1 MNRPVVKKLLDISII
16 TGILLGSGCVLLTLL
31 GNPVNSGICLSCFL
45 ENLAGAMQLH
55 DHVRMSYLRP
65 ELIGFVLG
73 SFVMAIAT
81 KRFRVTGGSSPVI
94 RFFLGFFIIVGCAV
108 FIGCPIKMIQRLG
121 AGDLTAVAALLGL
134 MVGVWLGARY
144 IKAGVHLDR
153 EKELPKING
162 YVFPVFALL
171 LLIFLLVRPSF
182 IIFGQTGPAA
192 RHAPIFWS
200 LAISFVIGCSAQ
212 RSGLCI
218 TGGFRN
224 MFLVKE
230 PTLLMGVIAAFGSA
244 LLLSMVTGQFHL
256 GLNGQ
261 PASHTEHAWTFI
273 AMLLVGLASVV
284 IDGCPFR
291 QVIKAGQGDVD
302 AAITCLGMLSGA
314 ALAIGWSIRSTSA
327 GTTFSGRIAVLLGL
341 IVCVVVVLYYRR
353 PIIKRPD
360 RQTH

>member
-1 MNRPVVKKLLDISII
+1 MLKRFLDISVV
-16 TGILLGSGCVLLTLL
+16 TGLLLGLGCVGLSLL

-55 DHVRMSYLRP
+55 GHTRMSYLRP

-73 SFVMAIAT
+73 SFVMALAT

-108 FIGCPIKMIQRLG
+108 FIGCPIKMIQRLA

-134 MVGVWLGARY
+134 MFGVWLGARY

-153 EKELPKING
+153 DRDLPRING
-162 YVFPVFALL
+162 YVFPAFAILL
-171 LLIFLLVRPSF
+171 LVFLFLRPSF
-182 IIFGQTGPAA
+182 IVFGQTGPAA
-192 RHAPIFWS
+192 QHASIMAS

-224 MFLVKE
+224 LFLVGE
-230 PTLLMGVIAAFGSA
+230 ATLFFGVMAAFVSA
-244 LLLSMVTGQFHL
+244 LVLNMATGHFHL

-261 PASHTEHAWTFI
+261 PASHTEHGWTFL
-273 AMLLVGLASVV
+273 AMVLVGLASVI

-302 AAITCLGMLSGA
+302 AAITCFGMLSGA

-327 GTTFSGRIAVLLGL
+327 GPTFAGKVAVLLGL
-341 IVCVVVVLYYRR
+341 MICLTVVLFYRKSLSVVR
-353 PIIKRPD
+353 
-360 RQTH
+360 